1 MKYQLKKHL
10 IRCHKSS
17 NGSNIE
23 IKQEYHGSTE
33 NLRINQKFKEFVN
46 GTEIKT
52 ELPDSEELSATEM
65 EWQEEDI
72 ECAENSQIFISD
84 NIETSTDNFNT
95 NPLDPLT

>member
-1 MKYQLKKHL
+1 MKYQLRKHL
-10 IRCHKSS
+10 LRCHKSS
-17 NGSNIE
+17 NGSDVE
-23 IKQEYHGSTE
+23 IKQEYHGRTK

-46 GTEIKT
+46 GTGIKT

-84 NIETSTDNFNT
+84 NIETSIESSNT
-95 NPLDPLT
+95 NHPDPLT